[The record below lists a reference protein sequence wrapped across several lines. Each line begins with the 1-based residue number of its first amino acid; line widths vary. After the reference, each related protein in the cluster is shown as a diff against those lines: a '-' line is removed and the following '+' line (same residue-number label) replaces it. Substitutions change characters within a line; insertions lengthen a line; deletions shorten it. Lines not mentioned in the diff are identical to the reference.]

1 MMSNKILL
9 VGFVMAFSYLVKAQD
24 TVSNYQP
31 YGKISR
37 ADLDMKYCDF
47 EKDANAEVLFDV
59 GKMPPYSGIYLNRHV
74 RIKIFNDQ
82 GKNEANVRL
91 LYPTNFSDGGKITNL
106 EAETINIEDNKIVLT
121 PIDKKLIYTIKVD
134 DFLSALTF
142 TFPNVKAGSVI
153 EYKFTELIRDTWYFQ
168 SNLPTRYSE
177 IHVDF
182 NDYTKFRYIPHV
194 DLPYVKNVG
203 EVSDYQQTKA
213 LANIPSFTDEPY
225 MSSRLNTLQR
235 VDYIIWRDE
244 ISTWDK
250 IGYDL
255 LHFPG
260 FSSQFDIS
268 IAGEDKIIKQAK
280 TLKTDDDKIAYIF
293 DQVKTNMTWN
303 DYLNFASTQ
312 GISRAWDTKTGN
324 SAEIN
329 LILYRLLK
337 KAGVK
342 VYPLVVADRKSPK
355 INPVNPN
362 IFYFKSMQ
370 VYIPIDSARY
380 YILDATSKYNQFNV
394 LPQNVLNTFGFVVDT
409 YGGLDD
415 INHHTIFIEDT
426 QPSTQSV
433 FLNAEIKPGGT
444 MEGTAQINSGSYD
457 RVNSIEKYKNDGEKK
472 YKDYLTNGDNNLQI
486 SSIKMENM
494 DVDTLPLIQDI
505 NFVQRLDGSEDNYIY
520 FNPNLFIYP
529 HTNPFLN
536 TTRSSDVD
544 FGWRDN
550 AIINGVFKIPAGY
563 KIDALPKSILLS
575 TLDGNISFKRV
586 VNQQDDI
593 ITVRYVINHKKTI
606 YFKNEYSAFSEF
618 YKKMYEMLNEP
629 IVLKKA

>member
-1 MMSNKILL
+1 MHKFLL
-9 VGFVMAFSYLVKAQD
+9 LIIASLITIDVKAQQAPP
-24 TVSNYQP
+24 TYQD
-31 YGKISR
+31 YGKVDKS
-37 ADLDMKYCDF
+37 DLEMTACDF

-59 GKMPPYSGIYLNRHV
+59 GKMPPFSGIFLKRHV
-74 RIKIFNDQ
+74 RVKIFNDR

-91 LYPTNFSDGGKITNL
+91 LIPANLDVIRKITNL
-106 EAETINIEDNKIVLT
+106 EAETINIENNQIVIT
-121 PIDKKLIYTIKVD
+121 PIDKKLIYTVKVD
-134 DFLSALTF
+134 DFSSAVIF
-142 TFPNVKAGSVI
+142 TFPNVKAGSII
-153 EYKFTELIRDTWYFQ
+153 EYKFTEFCPDTWYFQ

-194 DLPYVKNVG
+194 DLPYVKNIG

-213 LANIPSFTDEPY
+213 LANIPSFTDDPY
-225 MSSRLNTLQR
+225 MSSRLNSLQR
-235 VDYIIWRDE
+235 VDYIIWKEE
-244 ISTWDK
+244 ISTWDR

-268 IAGEDKIIKQAK
+268 VTGEDKIVKQAK
-280 TLKTDDDKIAYIF
+280 SLKTDDDKIAYIF
-293 DQVKTNMTWN
+293 DQVKNTMTWN

-337 KAGVK
+337 KAGIK
-342 VYPLVVADRKSPK
+342 VYPLVVADRKFPK

-370 VYIPIDSARY
+370 VYIPIDSIRY

-394 LPQNVLNTFGFVVDT
+394 LPQNVLNTFGFQVDT
-409 YGGLDD
+409 YGGVDD
-415 INHHTIFIEDT
+415 INHHTFFIEDT
-426 QPSTQSV
+426 QPAIQSV

-444 MEGTAQINSGSYD
+444 LEGTAQINSGSYD
-457 RVNSIEKYKNDGEKK
+457 RVNSIEKYKTIGEKK
-472 YKDYLTNGDNNLQI
+472 YEDYLTSGDNNLQI

-494 DVDTLPLIQDI
+494 EDDTLPLVQDI
-505 NFVQRLDGSEDNYIY
+505 NFVQRLDDSEAGYIY
-520 FNPNLFIYP
+520 FNPNLFISP

-536 TTRSSDVD
+536 TTRSSDID

-550 AIINGVFKIPAGY
+550 AIINGIFKIPSNY
-563 KIDALPKSILLS
+563 KIDVLPKNINLMMPDSSI
-575 TLDGNISFKRV
+575 TFKRV
-586 VNQQDDI
+586 VNEQDGVV
-593 ITVRYVINHKKTI
+593 TVRYVINHKKSL
-606 YFKNEYSAFSEF
+606 YFKSDYPEFYAF
-618 YKKMYEMLNEP
+618 YKKMFELLNEQ
-629 IVLKKA
+629 IVLKKS